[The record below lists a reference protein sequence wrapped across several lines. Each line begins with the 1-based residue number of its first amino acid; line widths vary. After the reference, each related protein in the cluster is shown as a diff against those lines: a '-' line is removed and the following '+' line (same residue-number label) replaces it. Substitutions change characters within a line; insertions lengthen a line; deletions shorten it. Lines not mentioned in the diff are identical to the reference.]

1 MDNYLLLCQKWTILF
16 ACMFFLLM
24 LFALCTCGRCFIQ
37 VLRLHLD
44 LLDSEKASVQSSV
57 LSTIQKSEL
66 MSLRSALFMGA
77 VVVIGIGVLHYLKRS
92 EWGSIFSAISS
103 SLCANSWDVTK
114 WMLVMS
120 GCYTNCIPSRLGSMC
135 DGYTKKNKCCS
146 WLAEKA
152 PRKIEWCLERNSSV
166 LYNYDTII

>member
-16 ACMFFLLM
+16 ACVFFLLII
-24 LFALCTCGRCFIQ
+24 FALCTCGRCFIQ

-44 LLDSEKASVQSSV
+44 FLDSEKASVQSSV

-114 WMLVMS
+114 WMLIMS

-135 DGYTKKNKCCS
+135 DGYTKTKKM
-146 WLAEKA
+146 LQLVG
-152 PRKIEWCLERNSSV
+152 RKSSQE
-166 LYNYDTII
+166 NRMMSRKK

>member
-44 LLDSEKASVQSSV
+44 FLDSEKASVQSSV

-114 WMLVMS
+114 WMLIMS
-120 GCYTNCIPSRLGSMC
+120 GCYTNCIPSLLVPCVMV
-135 DGYTKKNKCCS
+135 TQKKKNVAAGLQKK
-146 WLAEKA
+146 LPGK
-152 PRKIEWCLERNSSV
+152 
-166 LYNYDTII
+166 